1 MNGKKAIYILHGAIV
16 AFWLAAVAFAIYV
29 YVKNPIENN
38 VYGFLIHDESLF
50 HCPSCGL
57 TRAVYS
63 LMRFDIASA
72 FYYHAYFTVTSPVWA
87 YTLVCL
93 TANLWKGKRVIPYPS
108 WYKIALGTF
117 RIIHGVYRF
126 QKFSRF
132 CLLILSKIKKPHKN
146 DCFF

>member
-1 MNGKKAIYILHGAIV
+1 MNDKKKMYIMRGAIV
-16 AFWLAAVAFAIYV
+16 AFWLAAVAFAVYV
-29 YVKNPIENN
+29 YIKDPIENN

-72 FYYHAYFTVTSPVWA
+72 FYYHAYFTVTSPIWA

-93 TANLWKGKRVIPYPS
+93 TVNLWNGKRVIPYPS
-108 WYKIALGTF
+108 WYKIALWVLFGLFMAFTVF
-117 RIIHGVYRF
+117 RNFVGFVY
-126 QKFSRF
+126 
-132 CLLILSKIKKPHKN
+132 
-146 DCFF
+146 